1 MNLAELKK
9 AFEEIDLKQ
18 YNGTHIKEGTII
30 DAEKFVETEIAY
42 LEANRGN
49 VTYKPY
55 YDRLLEFYNKTQND
69 EL

>member
-9 AFEEIDLKQ
+9 AFEKIDLKQ
-18 YNGTHIKEGTII
+18 YDGTHINEGTII
-30 DAEKFVETEIAY
+30 DAKKFVQTQIAY

-55 YDRLLEFYNKTQND
+55 YDRLLFFYQKIR
-69 EL
+69 